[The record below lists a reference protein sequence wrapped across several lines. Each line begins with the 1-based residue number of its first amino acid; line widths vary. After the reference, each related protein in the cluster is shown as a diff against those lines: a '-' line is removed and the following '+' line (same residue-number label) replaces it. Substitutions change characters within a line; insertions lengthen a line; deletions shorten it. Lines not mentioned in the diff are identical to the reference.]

1 MKNRDFTDYINDILD
16 SIKEVTEFTAGMSF
30 DDFCRDK
37 KTINAVI
44 RSLEVLG
51 EAARKIPDD
60 LRNKAPDVPW
70 DKMTGM
76 RNKLIHEYFGVD
88 LEIVW
93 AVIKEE
99 LPPLTAH
106 LKKILPEVLQ

>member
-1 MKNRDFTDYINDILD
+1 MKDRNYTDYINDILT
-16 SIKEVTEFTAGMSF
+16 SIKEVDEFTKGMTP
-30 DDFCRDK
+30 DDFYKDR

-51 EAARKIPDD
+51 EASGKISDD
-60 LRNKAPDVPW
+60 IKSKAPNIPW
-70 DKMTGM
+70 GKMTGM

-93 AVIKEE
+93 TVIKED
-99 LPPLTAH
+99 LPPIKPLIEQLAGE
-106 LKKILPEVLQ
+106 IQ

>member
-1 MKNRDFTDYINDILD
+1 MKKHDYTDYINDILN
-16 SIKEVTEFTAGMSF
+16 SIEESMEFTGGMTF
-30 DDFCRDK
+30 DEFSLDK

-60 LRNKAPDVPW
+60 LRQQAPEVPW
-70 DKMTGM
+70 EKMTGM

-99 LPPLTAH
+99 LPPLIH
-106 LKKILPEVLQ
+106 YLNKLHQN

>member
-1 MKNRDFTDYINDILD
+1 MKHRDYTDYINDILA
-16 SIKEVTEFTAGMSF
+16 SIQEAIEFTGGMTF
-30 DDFCRDK
+30 DEFSRDK

-51 EAARKIPDD
+51 EASRKIPDH
-60 LRNKAPDVPW
+60 LKAETPEVPW
-70 DKMTGM
+70 KRMAGM

-93 AVIKEE
+93 AVIKED
-99 LPPLTAH
+99 LPPLVHH
-106 LKKILPEVLQ
+106 LEKLLRY

>member
-1 MKNRDFTDYINDILD
+1 MKRLDYTDYLNDILE
-16 SIKEVTEFTAGMSF
+16 SIRDTIEFTENISF
-30 DDFCRDK
+30 DAFLADK

-51 EAARKIPDD
+51 EASRKIPDD
-60 LRNKAPDVPW
+60 VKNKSHEIPW
-70 DKMTGM
+70 KRMMQM

-93 AVIKEE
+93 TVIKDE
-99 LPPLTAH
+99 LPPLIPH
-106 LKKILPEVLQ
+106 LEKLLPR